1 MGQEEIKT
9 LFDAA
14 AWEGAVV
21 LLCAAAAG
29 FLLVCKVIEAIK
41 KLRQSRGEQAR
52 EGVQPECERKFDND
66 HRMLTRHDREI
77 GEIRDAL
84 QVLCSGQWALLE
96 HALHNGNADQL
107 QEASGGLRK
116 YLEKRI

>member
-1 MGQEEIKT
+1 MGQEEIRT

-21 LLCAAAAG
+21 LLCAAAGG

-41 KLRQSRGEQAR
+41 NLRRPRGKDPLD
-52 EGVQPECERKFDND
+52 GVQPECERKFDND

-77 GEIRDAL
+77 GEIREGL
-84 QVLCSGQWALLE
+84 QVMCAGQRALLE
-96 HALHNGNADQL
+96 HALHNGNAEEL
-107 QEASGGLRK
+107 QQASGKLYS
-116 YLEKRI
+116 YLEKRM